1 MSEKGGL
8 GLPNLSVK
16 ADAFLMKQLCS
27 MLSLPNENS
36 YRLVGYWLGSFL
48 QDTGLGEDFPRLAEV
63 GPVSHLM
70 SRIFPLQQDM
80 LDTFLESVG
89 RGEIKNS
96 NTQEVTTKEIYKSR
110 MSSLLTLLKLKLSSH

>member
-1 MSEKGGL
+1 MKRFKLGELENMSEKGGL

-16 ADAFLMKQLCS
+16 ADAFLMKRLCS

-63 GPVSHLM
+63 GPLAFNVQNLPSPPGHVGH
-70 SRIFPLQQDM
+70 FPGVRGQ
-80 LDTFLESVG
+80 G
-89 RGEIKNS
+89 RD
-96 NTQEVTTKEIYKSR
+96 
-110 MSSLLTLLKLKLSSH
+110 

>member
-1 MSEKGGL
+1 MVENKGL

-16 ADAFLMKQLCS
+16 ADALLMKQLRR
-27 MLSLPNENS
+27 MLSLPNEDT

-48 QDTGLGEDFPRLAEV
+48 QDTGLGEDFPNSAEV

-70 SRIFPLQQDM
+70 SMSFPLHQDM
-80 LDTFLESVG
+80 LDTFLETVV

-96 NTQEVTTKEIYKSR
+96 NTHEVTT
-110 MSSLLTLLKLKLSSH
+110 